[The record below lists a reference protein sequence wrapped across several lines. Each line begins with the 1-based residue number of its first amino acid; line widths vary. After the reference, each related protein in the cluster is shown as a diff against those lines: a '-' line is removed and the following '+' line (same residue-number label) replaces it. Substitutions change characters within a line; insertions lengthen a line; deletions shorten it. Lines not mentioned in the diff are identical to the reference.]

1 MLLKNLPP
9 DINIE
14 LLLSY
19 FERGSFK
26 VNLKGLHKR
35 NVYND
40 ISDIEEKAD
49 GTLLVSVAR
58 NSIYNALPE
67 YLFHPIDRFSN
78 LPILEEKERFAEE
91 YEKQEQEKK
100 HAYRFFAP
108 MDILLLM
115 LKIETRE
122 QLREYVD
129 TNKVLTNIIL
139 DDEHQLSDE
148 QTGNRFIRKTVP
160 FLVYSKYIR
169 GNKTLLT
176 FLLRKIFMDEGLEF
190 EIHDRE
196 TEYEDFIPRYSEG
209 LNGQLN
215 DSFLGNMYYEPVKTY
230 NLHYWPEKCDENFL
244 QLVQEVDL
252 FRRFVEDY
260 FLSVEESLQFNIT
273 DSTSTV
279 TLSDDVDLNYLNYN
293 TNI

>member
-1 MLLKNLPP
+1 MLPKNIPS

-19 FERGSFK
+19 FEKGSFK

-40 ISDIEEKAD
+40 IIDIEEKAD

-91 YEKQEQEKK
+91 YEKQEQEKE

-122 QLREYVD
+122 QLQEYID

-139 DDEHQLSDE
+139 DDEHQLSDD
-148 QTGNRFIRKTVP
+148 QVNNRFIRKAVP

-176 FLLRKIFMDEGLEF
+176 FLLRKIFMDEGLDF

-209 LNGQLN
+209 LNAQLN